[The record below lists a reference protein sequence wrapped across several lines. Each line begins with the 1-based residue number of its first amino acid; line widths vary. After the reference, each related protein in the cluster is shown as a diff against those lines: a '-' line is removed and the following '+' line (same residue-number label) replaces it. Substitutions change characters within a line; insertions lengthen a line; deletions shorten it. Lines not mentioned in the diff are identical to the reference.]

1 MGEALPWRC
10 YACTDPS
17 STAPLATYCS
27 HPDTR
32 AILFHPACFVTFAG
46 WLETRSTLGVIL
58 STWTRVARCRRRYR
72 RIQRVLYMVRRWQR
86 SNWTEWARNMH
97 ARSCCRRVLYV
108 WRRELPPPLVDS
120 SSEEVDGSL
129 SEQSELSSGSTTGY
143 PGMFMAAVRDRF
155 PPRTRPAEAWSGQG
169 SAIAQLLPQLDTG
182 ELIGRLTHIDL
193 AVR

>member
-46 WLETRSTLGVIL
+46 WLETRSTLGAIL

-97 ARSCCRRVLYV
+97 ARSCCRRVLYE
-108 WRRELPPPLVDS
+108 WRRELPPPLVFS

-129 SEQSELSSGSTTGY
+129 SEQSESSSESSSGSITRY

-155 PPRTRPAEAWSGQG
+155 PSGELIGWRTDW
-169 SAIAQLLPQLDTG
+169 LDTG
-182 ELIGRLTHIDL
+182 ELIGWTLCADSP
-193 AVR
+193 

>member
-17 STAPLATYCS
+17 STAPIANYCS
-27 HPDTR
+27 RPDTR

-46 WLETRSTLGVIL
+46 WLETRSTLGAIL

-97 ARSCCRRVLYV
+97 ARSCCRRVLYE
-108 WRRELPPPLVDS
+108 WRRELLPPLVGS

-129 SEQSELSSGSTTGY
+129 SEQSESSSALET
-143 PGMFMAAVRDRF
+143 
-155 PPRTRPAEAWSGQG
+155 PRAWSGQG
-169 SAIAQLLPQLDTG
+169 SAIAQFLPQLDTA
-182 ELIGRLTHIDL
+182 ELIGRLTHIDF
-193 AVR
+193 AGR